1 MKLIGFIVLVILL
14 LSAIAK
20 DRASFRALEILM
32 TSKQMNLENIR
43 LKSII
48 PGYATWK
55 LSKIRREMDEQY
67 KAENNPKRG

>member
-32 TSKQMNLENIR
+32 PSKQMNLENIR